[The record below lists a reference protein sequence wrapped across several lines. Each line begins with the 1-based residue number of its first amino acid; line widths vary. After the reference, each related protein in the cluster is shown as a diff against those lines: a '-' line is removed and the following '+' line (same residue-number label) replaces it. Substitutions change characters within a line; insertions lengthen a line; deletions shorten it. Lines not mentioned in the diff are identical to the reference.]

1 LITAMSFVLLLF
13 SNGALEGYKHHE
25 NLSDCLAVKRK
36 IKRYNGQ
43 AHDFES
49 RWVCQRM
56 KVEMVQ
62 GPDGT
67 WNIRRLLD
75 GVKK

>member
-1 LITAMSFVLLLF
+1 MITAMSFVLLLF

-25 NLSDCLAVKRK
+25 NLSDCLQVKRK

-43 AHDFES
+43 AHGFED

-56 KVEMVQ
+56 KVELTQ
-62 GPDGT
+62 GPDGR

>member
-1 LITAMSFVLLLF
+1 MITAMSFVLLLF

-36 IKRYNGQ
+36 IKRHNGM
-43 AHDFES
+43 AHGFED

-56 KVEMVQ
+56 KVELTQ
-62 GPDGT
+62 GPDGR

-75 GVKK
+75 GVNK

>member
-25 NLSDCLAVKRK
+25 NLSDCLEVKRK
-36 IKRYNGQ
+36 IKRHNGM
-43 AHDFES
+43 AHGFED

-56 KVEMVQ
+56 KVELAQ
-62 GPDGT
+62 GPDGR